1 MPFVVAIDG
10 PAGTGKGTV
19 TSYLAKKLDLLYIDT
34 GATYR
39 CVTLKLLKEKVDFED
54 KEKIKEILKNI
65 NIELTK
71 DKAFLDGEDVSLEI
85 RKDPVNSNV
94 SQVSHILEV
103 RQSMVE
109 LQRKMSEGKN
119 VILEGRDIGTNVFPN
134 ADVKIYLD
142 ASVDERVKRRLKQ
155 NKEKGIESTE
165 EEVRKNIEFRDNNDK
180 TAQVAPLRQAEDAI
194 YIDTSDLSIK
204 QVEDKLY
211 KIIKSKKKDA
221 RWIERG
227 YIQTKDTILK
237 RITRKTIKVFLASLY
252 HIVYRVKKTG
262 LENLEGEGYIICSNH
277 INYLDAAAI
286 VLLNKKKIRFVA
298 KSDLY
303 RFPIISF
310 LGHTFDV
317 IPIKRGKNDLASIK
331 MCLKALKNNEIL
343 GIFPEGTRKGIE
355 KNVKVKNGA
364 VFLAEKAKANIV
376 PVGIGGTFKPF
387 SKVYINYGKPI
398 DITQFKSDDP
408 NWIDEASNYVM
419 EQIIML
425 TNKKD

>member
-71 DKAFLDGEDVSLEI
+71 DKAFLDGKDVSLEI